1 MTVGNNIKK
10 YRKENGYTRK
20 EFAELIDR
28 SYNTLRCYE
37 CDIENPSPYVLLKM
51 ATVLDIS
58 ILDILKGTRE

>member
-1 MTVGNNIKK
+1 MTIGSNIKK
-10 YRKENGYTRK
+10 YREANGYTRK

-37 CDIENPSPYVLLKM
+37 CDTSAPSSYALLKM

>member
-10 YRKENGYTRK
+10 YREEKRYTRK
-20 EFAELIDR
+20 EFARLIGR
-28 SYNTLRCYE
+28 TYNTLRCYE
-37 CDIENPSPYVLLKM
+37 CDILTPSAYILLKM

>member
-10 YRKENGYTRK
+10 YREEKRYTRK
-20 EFAELIDR
+20 EFAELISR
-28 SYNTLRCYE
+28 TYNTLRCYE
-37 CDIENPSPYVLLKM
+37 CDISSPSAYILLKM

>member
-1 MTVGNNIKK
+1 MTIGSNIKK
-10 YRKENGYTRK
+10 YREEKIYTRK
-20 EFAELIDR
+20 EFAKLIDR

-37 CDIENPSPYVLLKM
+37 CDIETPGAYVLLKI

>member
-1 MTVGNNIKK
+1 MTVGSNIKK
-10 YRKENGYTRK
+10 YREANRYTRK
-20 EFAELIDR
+20 EFAKLIDR

-37 CDIENPSPYVLLKM
+37 CDIETPSPYVLLKM

>member
-10 YRKENGYTRK
+10 YREENGYTRK

-37 CDIENPSPYVLLKM
+37 CDIETPSPYVLLKM

>member
-1 MTVGNNIKK
+1 MTVGSNIKK
-10 YRKENGYTRK
+10 YREGNGYTRK

-37 CDIENPSPYVLLKM
+37 CDIETPSPYVLLKM

-58 ILDILKGTRE
+58 ILDILKDSF

>member
-10 YRKENGYTRK
+10 YREEKRYTRK
-20 EFAELIDR
+20 EFAKLIDR

-37 CDIENPSPYVLLKM
+37 CDISTPSSYGLLKM

>member
-10 YRKENGYTRK
+10 YREENGYTRK
-20 EFAELIDR
+20 EFAELIGR
-28 SYNTLRCYE
+28 TYNTLRCYE
-37 CDIENPSPYVLLKM
+37 CDIETPSSYVLLKM

>member
-1 MTVGNNIKK
+1 MTIGNNIKK
-10 YRKENGYTRK
+10 YREANGYTRK
-20 EFAELIDR
+20 EFAKLIDR

-37 CDIENPSPYVLLKM
+37 CDIEIPSSYALLKM

>member
-1 MTVGNNIKK
+1 MTIGSNIKK
-10 YRKENGYTRK
+10 YREANGYTRK

-37 CDIENPSPYVLLKM
+37 CDIETPSPYVLLKM

>member
-10 YRKENGYTRK
+10 YRETNGYTRK

-37 CDIENPSPYVLLKM
+37 CDMSTPSSYALLKM
-51 ATVLDIS
+51 AIVLDIS